1 MEVVQNNNIRICEK
15 RATRT
20 IIRKSIGIREVTEH
34 VIVVQQV
41 NEDSKHRR
49 SIGSIAERLELGS
62 KETRQKGKAAQNKQN
77 AAPSTQEQSDQGND
91 SEKKNHWCDRNS
103 VASVPL
109 CATVTCSM
117 YQ

>member
-20 IIRKSIGIREVTEH
+20 IIRKSIGIREVTSTEH

-77 AAPSTQEQSDQGND
+77 AAPST
-91 SEKKNHWCDRNS
+91 
-103 VASVPL
+103 
-109 CATVTCSM
+109 
-117 YQ
+117 